1 MFSNMK
7 SPGDREAAKAR
18 RLIDRRITLTE
29 TAFAELLLWEL
40 PKRTAERPQGY
51 KYRLALVSNGVCV
64 LRYDNERGKGDHVH
78 VGDVER
84 DYEFRDVDQ
93 LIADF
98 LRDAKEWLNAHG
110 DT

>member
-1 MFSNMK
+1 MASQA
-7 SPGDREAAKAR
+7 DREAAKAR

-29 TAFAELLLWEL
+29 ADFAELVLWEL
-40 PKRTAERPQGY
+40 PTRTAERPQGY
-51 KYRLALVSNGVCV
+51 KYRLALISNGVCV

-84 DYEFRDVDQ
+84 HYEFRDVDQ
-93 LIADF
+93 LVADF
-98 LRDAKEWLNAHG
+98 LHDAKEWLNAHG

>member
-1 MFSNMK
+1 MK
-7 SPGDREAAKAR
+7 SRDDREAAKAR

-29 TAFAELLLWEL
+29 TAFAELVLWEL
-40 PKRTAERPQGY
+40 PTRTAERPQGY

-84 DYEFRDVDQ
+84 HYEFRDVDQ

-98 LRDAKEWLNAHG
+98 LLDAKEWLNAHG

>member
-1 MFSNMK
+1 MQSQN
-7 SPGDREAAKAR
+7 DRDAAKAR
-18 RLIDRRITLTE
+18 RLIDRRILLTE
-29 TAFAELLLWEL
+29 TAFAELVLWEL
-40 PKRTAERPQGY
+40 PKPTIERPQGY

-64 LRYDNERGKGDHVH
+64 LRYENERGKGDHVH

-84 DYEFRDVDQ
+84 HYEFRDVDQ